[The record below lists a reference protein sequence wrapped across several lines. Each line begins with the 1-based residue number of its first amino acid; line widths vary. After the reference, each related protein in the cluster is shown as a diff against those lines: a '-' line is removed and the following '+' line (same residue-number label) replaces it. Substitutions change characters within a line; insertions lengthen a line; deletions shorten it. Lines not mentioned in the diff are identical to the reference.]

1 MVKRRYRNKTKKN
14 SFLLKKKSQ
23 KRRTKNNTKRRY
35 RNKTS
40 KINKKNKKY
49 LRRSYKQKGG
59 FVLPFVPDFKNLA
72 RSIPYSMTS
81 NYNTLNP
88 PPYTAP
94 ANPTKHDINPHPAY
108 DQYLRGDNDM
118 VDPEKLLGPNLS
130 KTFDESIR
138 VTPKL

>member
-14 SFLLKKKSQ
+14 SFLLKKKGQ

-35 RNKTS
+35 RNKT
-40 KINKKNKKY
+40 NKKGKKY

-59 FVLPFVPDFKNLA
+59 FVLPFVPDFRNLA
-72 RSIPYSMTS
+72 RSIPYTMKN

-94 ANPTKHDINPHPAY
+94 ANPTKHEINPHPAY